1 VKIVELLTKQAT
13 KADVPMVIPNS
24 LWDEFPPDRRTLL
37 NDACRFQA
45 LKVLNSMV
53 DV

>member
-1 VKIVELLTKQAT
+1 VELLTKQAT